1 VVLVADLFSGL
12 LVFAFGSAA
21 IGKLVRQRQQVQ
33 TAEKLRIPWA
43 RYRWIAAP
51 EAAAS
56 VGLLIGYASA
66 PFAAAAAI
74 GLVVLMAGALAFR
87 LRIHD
92 AAGFLL
98 GDAALLG
105 LAAAIAVL
113 RIAAG

>member
-1 VVLVADLFSGL
+1 MVLVAALYSGL
-12 LVFAFGSAA
+12 RALVFGRPA
-21 IGKLVRQRQQVQ
+21 IGNLVRQRQHLQ
-33 TAEKLRIPWA
+33 TAEKLQISWG

-56 VGLLIGYASA
+56 VGLVIGYASA
-66 PFAAAAAI
+66 PFASAAAI

-92 AAGFLL
+92 SAGFLL

-105 LAAAIAVL
+105 LAAATAVLPIAV
-113 RIAAG
+113 G

>member
-1 VVLVADLFSGL
+1 MVLAADLLSGL
-12 LVFAFGSAA
+12 LAFVFGSAA
-21 IGKLVRQRQQVQ
+21 LGKLLRQTQQVQ
-33 TAEKLRIPWA
+33 TAEKLRIPWH
-43 RYRWIAAP
+43 RYRWVAAP

-87 LRIHD
+87 VRIHD
-92 AAGFLL
+92 SAGFLL
-98 GDAALLG
+98 ADATLLG
-105 LAAAIAVL
+105 LAAATAVL